1 MVPYFTGVVE
11 ALSGVLVLIPW
22 TVTSEL
28 ALQACTMGSASLIW
42 VFVPGQPANC
52 IITGAF
58 CVGLGLF

>member
-28 ALQACTMGSASLIW
+28 ALQACTMGSG
-42 VFVPGQPANC
+42 VPD
-52 IITGAF
+52 
-58 CVGLGLF
+58 LGFRAGTAG